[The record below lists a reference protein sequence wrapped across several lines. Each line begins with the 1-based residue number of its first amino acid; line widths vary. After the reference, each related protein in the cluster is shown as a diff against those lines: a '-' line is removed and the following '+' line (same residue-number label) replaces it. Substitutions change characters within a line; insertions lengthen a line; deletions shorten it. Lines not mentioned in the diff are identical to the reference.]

1 MDLLPVPLHVTFEN
15 RGRNGD
21 VVRHVEAVPIER
33 QRERHEVQVGEI
45 SVRSNLK
52 ERPEQ
57 WHVDV
62 QPNES
67 QPTRM
72 TNSNM
77 LVQPYLFFNG
87 RCEEALEFYRSAV
100 GAEVEMLSRFKDA
113 PEPGMTQPGMEN
125 KVMHAS
131 FRIGETILMASD
143 GRCEGEPR
151 FEGFSLSIVVP
162 DEEKAA
168 SVFNALAE
176 GGKVTMPLEKTF
188 WAPKFGMLEDRFGV
202 GWMVSVQHK
211 T

>member
-1 MDLLPVPLHVTFEN
+1 
-15 RGRNGD
+15 
-21 VVRHVEAVPIER
+21 
-33 QRERHEVQVGEI
+33 
-45 SVRSNLK
+45 
-52 ERPEQ
+52 
-57 WHVDV
+57 
-62 QPNES
+62 
-67 QPTRM
+67 
-72 TNSNM
+72 M

-87 RCEEALEFYRSAV
+87 RCEEALEFYRNAV
-100 GAEVEMLSRFKDA
+100 GAQAEMLSRFRDA
-113 PEPGMTQPGMEN
+113 PEPGMAQRGMEN

-143 GRCEGEPR
+143 GRGGAPR

-168 SVFNALAE
+168 SVFNALAD

>member
-1 MDLLPVPLHVTFEN
+1 M
-15 RGRNGD
+15 
-21 VVRHVEAVPIER
+21 
-33 QRERHEVQVGEI
+33 
-45 SVRSNLK
+45 S
-52 ERPEQ
+52 
-57 WHVDV
+57 
-62 QPNES
+62 
-67 QPTRM
+67 
-72 TNSNM
+72 NSNM
-77 LVQPYLFFNG
+77 SVQPYLFFNG
-87 RCEEALEFYRSAV
+87 RCEEALDFYRGAA

-113 PEPGMTQPGMEN
+113 PQPGMAQPGMEN

-162 DEEKAA
+162 DEQKAE
-168 SVFNALAE
+168 SVFSALAD
-176 GGKVTMPLEKTF
+176 GGKITMPLEKTF